1 MRRWIALAVGM
12 VCATASVAQD
22 ADKTFR
28 LSIPDSLTE
37 TGFPQYLLPRFSLKT
52 GTRIERVG
60 PEDAADA
67 SFGDTGRAA
76 FADANQ
82 VWSMEVGDD
91 PDAKAFAEWLF
102 SAVGRNTI
110 DSFTVDGDTPFSSTV
125 KEERQVVELSFDGDV
140 SKGADL
146 SLALCGRCH
155 VVSEANRMK
164 AIGSTPS
171 FKVLRALPDWGDR
184 FQAFYALNPHPAF
197 TQIADVTPP
206 FDISR
211 PSPIAPVEMTLDDLD
226 HILAF
231 VAAETPADLGA
242 PIESR

>member
-1 MRRWIALAVGM
+1 MRRWIALALGM
-12 VCATASVAQD
+12 VCATASTAQD

-37 TGFPQYLLPRFSLKT
+37 TGLPQYLLPRFSLKT
-52 GTRIERVG
+52 GTRITRVG
-60 PEDAADA
+60 AGDAADA
-67 SFGDTGRAA
+67 GFGDTGRAA
-76 FADANQ
+76 FASVDQ
-82 VWSMEVGDD
+82 IWKLDVGDD
-91 PDAKAFAEWLF
+91 PDAQAFSDWLF
-102 SAVGRNTI
+102 SAVGRSTV
-110 DSFTVDGDTPFSSTV
+110 DGFTVDGETPFSSTV
-125 KEERQVVELSFDGDV
+125 KEEAVVAVLTFDGDAD
-140 SKGADL
+140 KGADL

-171 FKVLRALPDWGDR
+171 FAVLRALPDWDDR

-211 PSPIAPVEMTLDDLD
+211 PSPIAPVEMTLDDLE

-231 VAAETPADLGA
+231 VADETPADLGA

>member
-1 MRRWIALAVGM
+1 MQRWMALALGM
-12 VCATASVAQD
+12 VCATASTAQD

-37 TGFPQYLLPRFSLKT
+37 SGLPQYLLPRFSLKT
-52 GTRIERVG
+52 GTRITRVG
-60 PEDAADA
+60 GDDPADAA
-67 SFGDTGRAA
+67 FGETGRAA
-76 FADANQ
+76 FASADQ
-82 VWSMEVGDD
+82 IWKLDVGDD
-91 PDAKAFAEWLF
+91 PDAQAFAEWLF
-102 SAVGRNTI
+102 SAVGRNTV
-110 DSFTVDGDTPFSSTV
+110 DGYTVDGDTPFSSTV
-125 KEERQVVELSFDGDV
+125 KEEAVIAVLTYDGDIG
-140 SKGADL
+140 KGADL

-171 FKVLRALPDWGDR
+171 FAVLRALPDWSER
-184 FQAFYALNPHPAF
+184 FEAFYALNPHPAF
-197 TQIADVTPP
+197 TQVEDVTPP

-211 PSPIAPVEMTLDDLD
+211 PSPIAPVEMTLDDLE

-231 VAAETPADLGA
+231 VADETPADLGA